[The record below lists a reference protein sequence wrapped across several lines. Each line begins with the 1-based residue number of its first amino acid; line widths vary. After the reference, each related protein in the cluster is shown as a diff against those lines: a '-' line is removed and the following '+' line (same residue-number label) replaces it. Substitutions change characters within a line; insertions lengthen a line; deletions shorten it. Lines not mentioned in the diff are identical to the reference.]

1 MAGREV
7 RLLASAS
14 LALPEPKGRKGRR
27 QAVEPEARA
36 GNPVWELGAAPTVA
50 RLDPSYL
57 ATHRPTALLALVP
70 RAAVLFGAGALS
82 GALAKTLTAPLD
94 RVKILLQVKGGLQGG
109 AIGAAASQGNLLKA
123 FLAIGKEEGLGGYW
137 KGNLPQVLRVVPY
150 SAAQFYSYEVFK
162 RWFADEEG
170 HLSVRR
176 RLAAGACAGMV
187 ATLLTHPLD
196 TLRLRLAVD
205 PNLRGVGGTVAVL
218 LKEGRG
224 AAFYRGLGASML
236 GIGPYMGLE
245 MASFDLLP
253 QTMPSFARGFA
264 AALIATVSCYPLD
277 TIRRHIQLQAGRSVA
292 WHTAAATI
300 LREDGLGGMYR
311 GFLPN
316 ALKNLPN
323 KGVKLSVF
331 DTAKKMLQTAEAA
344 YDDECLKQGIT
355 PPVRPEWSRPA
366 GRRGG
371 GNGAAAKADGSGKAS
386 SAAAAGKPAARRAVA
401 TTAAV

>member
-1 MAGREV
+1 MAQREV

-27 QAVEPEARA
+27 QAVELEARA

-57 ATHRPTALLALVP
+57 ATHRPAALLALVP

-162 RWFADEEG
+162 RWFADEDGE
-170 HLSVRR
+170 LSVHR

-218 LKEGRG
+218 LKEGKG

-253 QTMPSFARGFA
+253 QSLPSFARGFT

-292 WHTAAATI
+292 WHVAAGSI
-300 LREDGLGGMYR
+300 LRADGLGGLYR

-331 DTAKKMLQTAEAA
+331 DTAKKMLQSAEAA
-344 YDDECLKQGIT
+344 YDDECVRQGIT
-355 PPVRPEWSRPA
+355 PPVRPEWARPA
-366 GRRGG
+366 
-371 GNGAAAKADGSGKAS
+371 
-386 SAAAAGKPAARRAVA
+386 A
-401 TTAAV
+401 TRY